1 MSVRNWLTHGSTAGA
16 SVYLI
21 CESDRRVL
29 YESKYAQIYKWHV
42 YWHWPH
48 SMWSR
53 VYETVER
60 PSHWSTA
67 AARLV
72 CCWAPHGQDRSI
84 DSRPH
89 RVYDAATDPLMHWGS
104 QSLWTP
110 SASSC
115 RLFQHDLLKFMA
127 PMFAT
132 QPKMRKTTSPLARQ
146 LIPLVD
152 GKWSLINTCHHTW
165 APQRWSFWLIIRCYT
180 NVMLA
185 YLLTLSKWQGI
196 GR

>member
-1 MSVRNWLTHGSTAGA
+1 VSKGLLRGCFGILSLTLVISITSFAVNYMLADSEECKAHL
-16 SVYLI
+16 LI
-21 CESDRRVL
+21 PYSWQSLKCVPPDGFFGIQISQNFDRAL
-29 YESKYAQIYKWHV
+29 
-42 YWHWPH
+42 P
-48 SMWSR
+48 
-53 VYETVER
+53 
-60 PSHWSTA
+60 P
-67 AARLV
+67 
-72 CCWAPHGQDRSI
+72 
-84 DSRPH
+84 RPH

-115 RLFQHDLLKFMA
+115 RLFQHDLLKLMA